1 MAKGYLRKKGD
12 MWYTTVA
19 GIEQKASKNKA
30 EANRIL
36 RDRLNEYEDT
46 GIVFKPSRITL
57 EAALQEWLKECCI
70 GQRAENT
77 IIDYEHVIRNM
88 TTSGQLKGLRLVEVT
103 PDLLQQ
109 YVNEKAARYSESHMR
124 SEYSVMNPFFKWC
137 VYPKQYIKDTP
148 FQYIKKTRKSP
159 AANIDLF
166 SDLTLESDSSVPV
179 VSQEEFKQIL
189 DIFILIA
196 RF

>member
-88 TTSGQLKGLRLVEVT
+88 TT
-103 PDLLQQ
+103 
-109 YVNEKAARYSESHMR
+109 
-124 SEYSVMNPFFKWC
+124 
-137 VYPKQYIKDTP
+137 
-148 FQYIKKTRKSP
+148 
-159 AANIDLF
+159 
-166 SDLTLESDSSVPV
+166 
-179 VSQEEFKQIL
+179 
-189 DIFILIA
+189 
-196 RF
+196 